1 MPKKQ
6 TRQQKEKNTYTHSL
20 PCASLPSSERRF
32 HRYPK
37 RAIRRSSVLFSHP
50 PQPSPVESLVRPL
63 CRFLFLQPS
72 PRRKMERKKKTR
84 TQLDQMEAEKRRRAR
99 AEDTAITVWRLFLCH
114 EDILSC
120 LPLEQHS
127 AENCRHISEQLRKTG
142 LRRLLHERL
151 LKPTT
156 IPSSHAGATGGILA
170 NDANL
175 FLNLLCGTR
184 LFSLGGEDAVRDA
197 QLVENMRKEM
207 NVWRGEG
214 RAAVE
219 GGDEARGTAELF
231 CEERGI
237 YSTVPDVQNK
247 INRKND
253 ENNFSLFAM
262 ERESYIINAN
272 ILLDLLLFAS
282 SVFFED
288 QQLLLSATENEFFVS
303 PPRIAC
309 APFIGETQFELT
321 DSTHTST
328 TPTIISFSTQ
338 SLIPSAASS
347 NRLLLRLLATRA
359 ALTAVVT
366 TAYRL
371 MVKDVLF
378 HEISTIF
385 ETHHE
390 QKSSSPSMF
399 ISASLIQLLKVVG
412 AALSQQSTPSAL
424 SSAVQQTSD
433 SQSTSLASNITTD
446 ALDLSGSLNA
456 AADGANAT
464 SVGMR

>member
-1 MPKKQ
+1 M
-6 TRQQKEKNTYTHSL
+6 SL
-20 PCASLPSSERRF
+20 
-32 HRYPK
+32 
-37 RAIRRSSVLFSHP
+37 SHT
-50 PQPSPVESLVRPL
+50 PQPSPAESSVRPL
-63 CRFLFLQPS
+63 CSSPFLQPS
-72 PRRKMERKKKTR
+72 PQRKMERKKKTR
-84 TQLDQMEAEKRRRAR
+84 TQLAQTEAEKRCRAR
-99 AEDTAITVWRLFLCH
+99 AEDTAITSSTRQK
-114 EDILSC
+114 IAGISQSSC
-120 LPLEQHS
+120 GKQ
-127 AENCRHISEQLRKTG
+127 
-142 LRRLLHERL
+142 L

-170 NDANL
+170 NDANS
-175 FLNLLCGTR
+175 FLSLLCGMR
-184 LFSLGGEDAVRDA
+184 LFSLGVEDAVRDA

-214 RAAVE
+214 RADVD

-253 ENNFSLFAM
+253 ENNFSLYAM
-262 ERESYIINAN
+262 ERESYTINAN

-347 NRLLLRLLATRA
+347 DRLLLRLLATRA

-366 TAYRL
+366 ADHWL
-371 MVKDVLF
+371 MVKKDLL
-378 HEISTIF
+378 HKISTIF

-390 QKSSSPSMF
+390 QKPSSPSMF
-399 ISASLIQLLKVVG
+399 MSASLIQRLKVVG
-412 AALSQQSTPSAL
+412 AALLQQSTPSAL
-424 SSAVQQTSD
+424 SSSSSSSSVQQTSD
-433 SQSTSLASNITTD
+433 FQLTSMESSMTTNSQE
-446 ALDLSGSLNA
+446 LSGSSNS
-456 AADGANAT
+456 AADGANITSDILSSSPAT
-464 SVGMR
+464 ILHALLLSQLPSGSSSQSSSSSSSSSDRISSFFASS